1 MGKNQG
7 KDNEMGILV
16 GVSYRPLN
24 LNEETDEIFY
34 KQLGEASPWG
44 TTTYEISAEY
54 RYTVQYSREVQ
65 QRRNSLR
72 ASWGAWK
79 ITS

>member
-7 KDNEMGILV
+7 KDNEMDILV

-24 LNEETDEIFY
+24 LNEERDAIFY
-34 KQLGEASPWG
+34 KQLGEAPPW
-44 TTTYEISAEY
+44 TTTIYEISAEY

-72 ASWGAWK
+72 SSWSAWK